1 MGHHERIWLEKYKG
15 PEVIL
20 YRRYEDDTFCLF
32 NIENDALL
40 FFYYINSQ
48 HSNIK
53 FTTEKE
59 ANHK

>member
-20 YRRYEDDTFCLF
+20 YRRYEDDMFSLF

-40 FFYYINSQ
+40 FFYYIN
-48 HSNIK
+48 IV
-53 FTTEKE
+53 T
-59 ANHK
+59 